1 TLLAQVPGLASVCSS
16 SALPSS
22 SAPVS
27 AVPSSIA
34 PTTPDYTPSAPVTTA
49 HQPPPI
55 TSSAPQ
61 PSPTPSP
68 APSGPAGSH
77 LVFSDDFDSLNTKK
91 WNVRNN
97 TWANNEQSI
106 DTSRLEN
113 VFLSD

>member
-27 AVPSSIA
+27 VVPTSIA

-55 TSSAPQ
+55 SSSTPA
-61 PSPTPSP
+61 PSPTSTP
-68 APSGPAGSH
+68 APTGPTGYR
-77 LVFSDDFDSLNTKK
+77 LVWSDDFNSLNTAK

-97 TWANNEQSI
+97 SWANNEESI
-106 DTSRLEN
+106 DT
-113 VFLSD
+113 